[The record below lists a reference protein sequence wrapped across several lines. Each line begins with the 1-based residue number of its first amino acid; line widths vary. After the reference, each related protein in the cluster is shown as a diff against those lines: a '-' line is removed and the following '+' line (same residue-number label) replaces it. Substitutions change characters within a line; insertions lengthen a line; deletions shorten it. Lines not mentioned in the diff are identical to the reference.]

1 MREYRQLEAYQ
12 LARGLLAGVCAAAP
26 AGAAGSRLRHAAVTA
41 TTRIA
46 DGWSRAGEDS
56 LEGSLDVARAAL
68 AEVAQLIAAA
78 RQEGQLNENLAEA
91 LLARQA
97 RAAQAV
103 ESLAPPSRPAR
114 S

>member
-26 AGAAGSRLRHAAVTA
+26 RGDAGTRLRHAAVTA

-46 DGWSRAGEDS
+46 DGWAQAGAGAVQ
-56 LEGSLDVARAAL
+56 GSLDVARAAL
-68 AEVAQLIAAA
+68 AEVGELISAA
-78 RQEGQLNENLAEA
+78 REEGLLPEDLAQA
-91 LLARQA
+91 LLARQT

-103 ESLAPPSRPAR
+103 ESLAPGPGLR